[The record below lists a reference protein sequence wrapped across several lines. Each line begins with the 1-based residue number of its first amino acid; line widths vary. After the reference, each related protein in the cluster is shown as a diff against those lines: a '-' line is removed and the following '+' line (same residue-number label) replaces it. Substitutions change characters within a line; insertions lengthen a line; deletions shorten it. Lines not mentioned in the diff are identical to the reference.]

1 MSNDYQNQ
9 NNNEDIDLLVLFN
22 YIGEKFNKLFSLI
35 GRIFKWIY
43 SIFIYGAKAVILNIK
58 LISIVVIVAAA
69 IGYWMEESK
78 PKLYDSGM
86 LVRTHFGSKY
96 QLATNLNYYNALLG
110 SEDYETLAEIFEIH
124 PDTIAKVSNFEMMI
138 GPETENERIKEYD
151 AFVRSIDSVRAQDIS
166 FADFVENRDIYSG
179 NLFVIRV
186 ESSKP
191 DIFQSLEA
199 GINKS
204 FENNYSIVEL
214 KKRDSVIELKKQN
227 ILNSI
232 REIDSLNDVY
242 LRVLENE
249 SESSTSNNVALR
261 DGGFLMAEKSKT
273 REFDLVEK
281 KIQLNNELRSLEEAK
296 VDRDVFFEV
305 ISSFQV
311 VGSEVSHWY
320 ERYLLIL
327 PVLSFLGLTMLYL
340 LKKFT
345 VYVKNYEA

>member
-151 AFVRSIDSVRAQDIS
+151 AFVRSIDSVRAQEIS
-166 FADFVENRDIYSG
+166 FADYVENRDIYSG

-186 ESSKP
+186 ESFKR

-204 FENNYSIVEL
+204 FDNVYSIIEL
-214 KKRDSVIELKKQN
+214 KKRDSIIELKKQN
-227 ILNSI
+227 ILTSI
-232 REIDSLNDVY
+232 KQMDSLRDVY

-249 SESSTSNNVALR
+249 SNGPPTNLDVG
-261 DGGFLMAEKSKT
+261 DGGVFVAQKT
-273 REFDLVEK
+273 ATKEFELNEK
-281 KIQLNNELRSLEEAK
+281 KLQLYNELRSLEEAK
-296 VDRDVFFEV
+296 VDQDVFFEV

-320 ERYLLIL
+320 ERYLLLL

>member
-43 SIFIYGAKAVILNIK
+43 SVFIYGAKAVILNIK
-58 LISIVVIVAAA
+58 LISIVVIVAAV

-78 PKLYDSGM
+78 PKMYDSGM

-96 QLATNLNYYNALLG
+96 QLATNLNYYNALLS
-110 SEDYETLAEIFEIH
+110 SEDYQTLSEIFEIH

-151 AFVRSIDSVRAQDIS
+151 AFVRSIDSVRAQEIS
-166 FADFVENRDIYSG
+166 FADYVENRDIYSG

-186 ESSKP
+186 ESFKR

-204 FENNYSIVEL
+204 FDNVYSIIEL
-214 KKRDSVIELKKQN
+214 KKRDSIIELKKQN
-227 ILNSI
+227 ILTSI
-232 REIDSLNDVY
+232 KQMDSLRDVY

-249 SESSTSNNVALR
+249 SNGPPTNLDVG
-261 DGGFLMAEKSKT
+261 DGGVFVAQKT
-273 REFDLVEK
+273 ATKEFELNEK
-281 KIQLNNELRSLEEAK
+281 KLQLYNELRSLEEAK
-296 VDRDVFFEV
+296 VDQDVFFEV

-320 ERYLLIL
+320 ERYLLLL